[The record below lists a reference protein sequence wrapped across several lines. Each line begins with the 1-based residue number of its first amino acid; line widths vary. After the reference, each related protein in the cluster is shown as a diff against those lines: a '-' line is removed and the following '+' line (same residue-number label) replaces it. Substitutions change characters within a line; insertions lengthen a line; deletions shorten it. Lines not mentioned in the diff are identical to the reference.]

1 MTFAIATLL
10 AGLFAGI
17 FGLVGSGINSSVN
30 KKATEETNAT
40 NLQIAQETNAANV
53 EQAELAYQRSLPTA
67 QVQQMMQAGMT
78 RAGALSALQGGGSYT
93 APTLQSAHM
102 EKPEQNLDFNA
113 LAERLANIPANVQQS
128 RMVKEQTDALIAEQ
142 RRKDESA
149 RQQLE
154 EHNQLME
161 FRRNEEIRKQYGH
174 DAVVMTDKLRSRID
188 ELITKKGVNRD
199 SLDSEQ
205 SLVKALGLENDP
217 YWQNAP
223 SSARNSVLDYVRGI
237 AAENRANAANARAAR
252 QQNNADRAADD
263 AHNISSQQL
272 SDLKERADDYRAE
285 KDARQKE
292 YKLRELRAQAES
304 ILASD
309 GLSLSEY
316 EHSLEFNE
324 DGSVRFSRKVSE
336 RAKRAWN
343 RLADTIGIGV
353 LRDLVRG
360 IVTIAK

>member
-10 AGLFAGI
+10 VGLFGGLLGLAG
-17 FGLVGSGINSSVN
+17 SAINSSVN
-30 KKATEETNAT
+30 KKATDETNAT

-113 LAERLANIPANVQQS
+113 LAERLTNIPANVQQS
-128 RMVKEQTDALIAEQ
+128 RMVKEQTDALIAEE
-142 RRKDESA
+142 RRKEESA

-154 EHNQLME
+154 EHNQRME
-161 FRRNEEIRKQYGH
+161 FARNEEIRKQYGH

-205 SLVKALGLENDP
+205 ALVNALGLERDP

-237 AAENRANAANARAAR
+237 AAENRANAANARANR

-263 AHNISSQQL
+263 THNISRQQL
-272 SDLKERADDYRAE
+272 SDLKDRADDYRSE

-292 YKLRELRAQAES
+292 YKLRELRAQFETIAAEYDLS
-304 ILASD
+304 IAELRKNFYIDDNGQPKLHTKRSQNAKEFWNMVAKV
-309 GLSLSEY
+309 LP
-316 EHSLEFNE
+316 LETLG
-324 DGSVRFSRKVSE
+324 DLLR
-336 RAKRAWN
+336 
-343 RLADTIGIGV
+343 GV
-353 LRDLVRG
+353 LS
-360 IVTIAK
+360 VTK